1 MVHAAHAQ
9 QGRTQAVSLDA
20 TFAALADDTRRGVI
34 DLLRRGPRRASDLAD
49 ALGASK
55 PAMSRHLRVLRD
67 SGLVETSS
75 NDDGRERIYT
85 LMPAQFAELRAWV
98 EDVEAFW
105 TVQLASFKDHV
116 ERTRGKR

>member
-1 MVHAAHAQ
+1 MVHAADAQ

-20 TFAALADDTRRGVI
+20 TFAALADGTRRGVI
-34 DLLRRGPRRASDLAD
+34 DLLRKGPRRASDLAD
-49 ALGASK
+49 ALRASK

-75 NDDGRERIYT
+75 QDDGRERIYA
-85 LMPAQFAELRAWV
+85 LRPAPFAQLREWV

>member
-1 MVHAAHAQ
+1 MVHAADAQ

-20 TFAALADDTRRGVI
+20 TFAALADGTRRGVI
-34 DLLRRGPRRASDLAD
+34 DLLRKGPRRASDLAD

-75 NDDGRERIYT
+75 KDDGRERIYT
-85 LMPAQFAELRAWV
+85 LRPAQFVRLREWV
-98 EDVEAFW
+98 EDVESFW
-105 TVQLASFKDHV
+105 TLQLASFKDHV

>member
-1 MVHAAHAQ
+1 VVHAANAQ

-20 TFAALADDTRRGVI
+20 TFAALADGTRRAVI
-34 DLLRRGPRRASDLAD
+34 DLLRKGPRRASDLAD
-49 ALGASK
+49 TLGASK

-85 LMPAQFAELRAWV
+85 LMPAQFAQLRAWV

>member
-1 MVHAAHAQ
+1 M
-9 QGRTQAVSLDA
+9 SLDA
-20 TFAALADDTRRGVI
+20 TLAALADGTRRGVV
-34 DLLRRGPRRASDLAD
+34 DLLRRRPRRASDLAD
-49 ALGASK
+49 ELGASK

-75 NDDGRERIYT
+75 QDDGRERIYS
-85 LMPAQFAELRAWV
+85 LRPAPFAELRAWV

-116 ERTRGKR
+116 ERTRGRK

>member
-1 MVHAAHAQ
+1 M
-9 QGRTQAVSLDA
+9 SLDA
-20 TFAALADDTRRGVI
+20 TFAALADGTRRGVI
-34 DLLRRGPRRASDLAD
+34 DLLRKGPRRASDLAD
-49 ALGASK
+49 TLGASK

-75 NDDGRERIYT
+75 EDDGRERIYA
-85 LMPAQFAELRAWV
+85 LRPAPFAKLRAWL

-116 ERTRGKR
+116 ERTRGKK

>member
-1 MVHAAHAQ
+1 
-9 QGRTQAVSLDA
+9 VSLDA
-20 TFAALADDTRRGVI
+20 TFGALADATRRGVVA
-34 DLLRRGPRRASDLAD
+34 LLRKRPRRASDLAE

-85 LMPAQFAELRAWV
+85 LRPGPFAQLREWV

-116 ERTRGKR
+116 ERTRGKK

>member
-1 MVHAAHAQ
+1 
-9 QGRTQAVSLDA
+9 VSLDA
-20 TFAALADDTRRGVI
+20 TLSALADGTRRGVV
-34 DLLRRGPRRASDLAD
+34 DLLRRRPRRASDLAD

-55 PAMSRHLRVLRD
+55 PAMSRHLRVLRH

-75 NDDGRERIYT
+75 QDDGRERIYS
-85 LMPAQFAELRAWV
+85 LRPAPFAELRAWV

-116 ERTRGKR
+116 ERTRGRK